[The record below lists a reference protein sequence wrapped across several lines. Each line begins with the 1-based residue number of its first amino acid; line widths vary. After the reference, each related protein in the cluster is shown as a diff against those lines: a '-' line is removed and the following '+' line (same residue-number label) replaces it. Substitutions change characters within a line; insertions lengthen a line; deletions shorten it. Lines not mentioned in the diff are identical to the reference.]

1 MSPEALVGSERISAV
16 ISDSYSLLTGVE
28 NKRSLAFFSRSFQA
42 GVMAGTAAT
51 GAGGEAMAATEGSA
65 SPASLSLGRGFS
77 SYRPFEPQA
86 LGFSPSW
93 RLTGFSGMKG

>member
-1 MSPEALVGSERISAV
+1 MAEAAV
-16 ISDSYSLLTGVE
+16 
-28 NKRSLAFFSRSFQA
+28 
-42 GVMAGTAAT
+42 T
-51 GAGGEAMAATEGSA
+51 GAGGEVVAAAAAEGSG
-65 SPASLSLGRGFS
+65 PAGLSLGRGFS